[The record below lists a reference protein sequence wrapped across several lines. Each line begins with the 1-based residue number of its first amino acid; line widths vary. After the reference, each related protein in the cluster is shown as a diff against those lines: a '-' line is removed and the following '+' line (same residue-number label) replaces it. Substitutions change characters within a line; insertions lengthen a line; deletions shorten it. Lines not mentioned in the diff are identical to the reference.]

1 MTLLAL
7 PALAGAAYYLLAV
20 IAAWKFRRRPRPPAG
35 DLPPVS
41 VLKPLHGSDPGLY
54 QALESHARQDY
65 PDFELVFG
73 VSNPSDPALEHVR
86 RLQRDFAALPVSV
99 YVVPTAAPNAK
110 VGVLRELSRR
120 ARHPLLVIN
129 DSDIVVGPRY
139 LREVVAGLRPPQAG
153 LVTCLYRARAAS
165 WAGRAEALG
174 IATEFAPSVLV
185 AWLLG
190 EAQFALGSTMALH
203 RETLEAAGG
212 FGAIE
217 RFVADDYQLGRRV
230 SALGLRVEFSRE
242 VVETTLGA
250 ASLAAVWKHQ
260 LRWSRTIRV
269 SRPAGYYGYLVTH
282 VTFWSLVACAAGEWR
297 AAALALAV
305 RLAAGI
311 LVGAGILGDRSAL
324 TRFWLIPLRDLF
336 GFAVWLA
343 GTFGNRVEW
352 RDRILR
358 LQPDGTIR
366 EDGEKIVSG
375 SN

>member
-1 MTLLAL
+1 MRLLAL
-7 PALAGAAYYLLAV
+7 PALAGATYYLLAIV
-20 IAAWKFRRRPRPPAG
+20 AAWKFRRRPRGPAV
-35 DLPPVS
+35 DLPAVS
-41 VLKPLHGSDPGLY
+41 VLKPLHGRDPGLY

-73 VSNPSDPALEHVR
+73 VSDASDPALEEIG
-86 RLQRDFAALPVSV
+86 RLQQNFAGLPVSV

-110 VGVLRELSRR
+110 VGVLRELAKR
-120 ARHPLLVIN
+120 ARHPLLLVN

-139 LREVVAGLRPPQAG
+139 LREVVAGLSDPRAG

-174 IATEFAPSVLV
+174 IATEFGPSVLV

-190 EAQFALGSTMALH
+190 EAQFALGSTMALR

-230 SALGLRVEFSRE
+230 SALGRRVEFSRE

-250 ASLAAVWKHQ
+250 ASFAAVWKHQ

-297 AAALALAV
+297 AAWLALAV
-305 RLAAGI
+305 RLAAGM
-311 LVGAGILGDRSAL
+311 LVGAGILGDRSAVS
-324 TRFWLIPLRDLF
+324 RFWLMPVRDLF
-336 GFAVWLA
+336 GFAVWVA
-343 GTFGNRVEW
+343 GTFGDRVEW

-358 LQPDGTIR
+358 LQRDGTIR
-366 EDGEKIVSG
+366 EVGEKIVTG